1 MKLNQI
7 LGMTMLE
14 PFRPGPL
21 HNEWIQFTLPQPLP
35 LPEPY
40 TTEKETWHICD
51 I

>member
-21 HNEWIQFTLPQPLP
+21 HNEWNKFTIPQALP

-40 TTEKETWHICD
+40 ETEEKTWHYNEI
-51 I
+51 